1 MKDLQKGEHINKQDE
16 PPGYMPI
23 RIHVMSR
30 STSSRNIII
39 RKVTKKNVAVTSNM
53 SHDDKDLWNR
63 LRYGVPPL
71 RLNADGGLDGKS

>member
-1 MKDLQKGEHINKQDE
+1 MNKQMD
-16 PPGYMPI
+16 GYLQVICPI
-23 RIHVMSR
+23 HKDMNR

-53 SHDDKDLWNR
+53 PHDYKDTWNR

>member
-1 MKDLQKGEHINKQDE
+1 
-16 PPGYMPI
+16 
-23 RIHVMSR
+23 MSDPLAE
-30 STSSRNIII
+30 NIII

-53 SHDDKDLWNR
+53 SHDDKDIWTR